1 MLANFANFLALVL
14 CKLFPVEHEQL
25 TRAVFGLFF
34 RPFFELLIF
43 SRNSAHLS
51 RKILCRKRFTKL
63 ANFVNMNLRVLRNSN
78 NQLKNSNLQ

>member
-14 CKLFPVEHEQL
+14 CKLFPVEHERL
-25 TRAVFGLFF
+25 TKAVFGLFF

-43 SRNSAHLS
+43 SHNSAHIS
-51 RKILCRKRFTKL
+51 RKILCRNRFTNF
-63 ANFVNMNLRVLRNSN
+63 ANFANMNLRVLRNSN

>member
-43 SRNSAHLS
+43 SRNSACNVCE
-51 RKILCRKRFTKL
+51 ILCRNRFTNF
-63 ANFVNMNLRVLRNSN
+63 ANFANMNLRVLRNSN

>member
-14 CKLFPVEHEQL
+14 CKLFPVEHERL

-34 RPFFELLIF
+34 RLFFELLIF
-43 SRNSAHLS
+43 SRNSARLS
-51 RKILCRKRFTKL
+51 RKILCRKRFTNF
-63 ANFVNMNLRVLRNSN
+63 ANFANMNLRVLRNSN

>member
-14 CKLFPVEHEQL
+14 CKLFPIEHERL

-34 RPFFELLIF
+34 EPFFELLIF

-51 RKILCRKRFTKL
+51 RKILCKKRFTNF
-63 ANFVNMNLRVLRNSN
+63 ANFANMNLRVLCNSN

>member
-34 RPFFELLIF
+34 EPFFEPLIF

-51 RKILCRKRFTKL
+51 RKILCRKRFTNF
-63 ANFVNMNLRVLRNSN
+63 ANFANMNLRVLRNSN